1 MKIVHKT
8 LAAALSLAFAGTVHA
23 IPTLQLDI
31 LNGVY
36 DNATQTIIAQDDTF
50 TLFAYLNPD
59 ASSTVTDT
67 YGLSMALV
75 PPTGPADSDLGSFTF
90 NSDTIAVTADMT
102 YGVPPIETV
111 ATQLSDPG
119 DLGTHGIFDTFF
131 SEYTFDFAGAA
142 ESGVYD
148 MQAAPGQGP
157 IAGTGMFYQ
166 TFTIGVGDLDE
177 SVAIHFDLYNL
188 EVIAICGNNP
198 NCVVGDVDVPPSLF
212 APFSHDAQSGGG
224 GGGGEGG
231 EEEVPEP
238 GTTLL
243 LGAGLLGL
251 WAMRRR
257 KTGA

>member
-1 MKIVHKT
+1 MKIVHNTT
-8 LAAALSLAFAGTVHA
+8 LAAALSLAFAGAVHA
-23 IPTLQLDI
+23 QPTLQLDI
-31 LNGVY
+31 LGGVY
-36 DNATQTIIAQDDTF
+36 DAATQTVIAQADTF
-50 TLFAYLNPD
+50 TLYAYLIPD
-59 ASSTVTDT
+59 GSNVVGDS
-67 YGLSMALV
+67 YGLSMAVV
-75 PPTGPADSDLGSFTF
+75 PPTGPAGSDLGSFTF
-90 NSDTIAVTADMT
+90 NSGTIDVTADMT

-131 SEYTFDFAGAA
+131 SEHTFDFVGAS

-157 IAGTGMFYQ
+157 IAGAGMFYQ
-166 TFTIGVGDLDE
+166 AFTFDVGDLDE

-188 EVIAICGNNP
+188 EVIASCGNNP
-198 NCVVGDVDVPPSLF
+198 NCVVGDVDQSAF
-212 APFSHDAQSGGG
+212 APFSHDAQSGA

-231 EEEVPEP
+231 GEEQVPEP

-257 KTGA
+257 KTAA

>member
-8 LAAALSLAFAGTVHA
+8 LAAALSLAFAGAVHA
-23 IPTLQLDI
+23 QPTLQLDI
-31 LNGVY
+31 LGGIY
-36 DNATQTIIAQDDTF
+36 DPVTQTVIAQDDTF
-50 TLFAYLNPD
+50 TLYAYLIPD
-59 ASSTVTDT
+59 ASSTLTDT
-67 YGLSMALV
+67 YGLSMAVV

-90 NSDTIAVTADMT
+90 NSGTIDVTADMT

-119 DLGTHGIFDTFF
+119 DLADHGIFDTFF

-142 ESGVYD
+142 ESGEYNTQD
-148 MQAAPGQGP
+148 DTGQGP

-166 TFTIGVGDLDE
+166 AFTIDVGDLDE

-188 EVIAICGNNP
+188 EVIASCGNNP
-198 NCVVGDVDVPPSLF
+198 NCVVGDIDQSLF
-212 APFSHDAQSGGG
+212 APFSHDAQSGP